1 MGVRY
6 RVLTGAAAV
15 AMAAGVM
22 GAGAVP
28 ASAGE
33 SPWVAYE
40 QPDILVPA
48 ARSTCAF
55 DVQETVVEDGEYY
68 RNTEFYAD
76 GTVRTQRWRGPLV
89 MRYTNVSSGASVVRD
104 LSATATV
111 HYRPDGSMASMVS
124 EHGAFGATMPAGS
137 SPASGIYVL
146 GGRGTTL
153 TLNPDGTR
161 SFTLG
166 PHGTA
171 ENVCAAID

>member
-1 MGVRY
+1 MRTSTVAASTA
-6 RVLTGAAAV
+6 VAAAFALCAGAA
-15 AMAAGVM
+15 
-22 GAGAVP
+22 P
-28 ASAGE
+28 ASAGG
-33 SPWVAYE
+33 SPWVPYE

-55 DVQETVVEDGEYY
+55 DVQETVVEDDEYY
-68 RNTEFYAD
+68 RNTELYPD
-76 GTVRTQRWRGPLV
+76 GTVKTQRWRGPLV
-89 MRYTNVSSGASVVRD
+89 MRYTNVSTGASVVRD

-146 GGRGTTL
+146 DGRGTTL
-153 TLNPDGTR
+153 SLGADGTR

-166 PHGTA
+166 RHGSA
-171 ENVCAAID
+171 ENICEAID